1 MAESVVERAG
11 SSHKRN
17 LSLTTEDIAILQNL
31 GVDTTNLG
39 TLSQT
44 MLGARPKDNRYDSD
58 ASQSGFITFGP
69 TQGTTAAGTV
79 YEIPAYDTNLFNST
93 GYVDS
98 SRFSDFGPLS
108 SGWDTNSTS
117 RGVRDY
123 TNFVSAI
130 KAEAEARDRTAELG
144 AQTGAFQNIVDTS
157 AANTEMFIDAETVSP
172 DETEDLFSDLAEYTG
187 TGGGARP
194 EAGTGDF
201 YDRTADQQQSTL
213 DAYAGDTSQG
223 VRMDPRL
230 ADATVQGQVQIRNDI
245 TGAVETLSAQSVTN
259 AVSLLSGLG
268 ISTDDM
274 LGPIVNADGTV
285 SYQTAEG
292 KDLSSLIS
300 NLGISL
306 EARIGEV
313 AGDVTGS
320 LGYGGDGQDTL
331 FSDIAG
337 LGTAIG
343 DVRGDIGGISTL
355 DQQDVQ
361 RALTGQFGDLTTEI
375 QTVGTA
381 VGGVQT
387 TVDDV
392 ETAVGVL
399 DERQLQIVQD
409 LAELGA
415 DTGTIIDALGRVE
428 GAVGAGGTLEGQI
441 ASKASGIQQAVSG
454 IGGQVS
460 SGFGN
465 QASQISGLEGGASA
479 TALSQVAG
487 DLGDIQAGQDTQ
499 AETLGTLAT
508 VEGQQ
513 NLANTVAQVKTATEG
528 VDAAIKTNVI
538 PEFENIFDI
547 FDDQGN
553 LLSDVETATGNIK
566 TSVDANGNV
575 AIEKFSNIGD
585 AIGNIDVSNMDESA
599 AIKALTTTIG
609 TAASTFTEDYSSME
623 TNIAGDRATILKAI
637 QDDSSAL
644 DTLIATEIP
653 QTIETEF
660 GTYEAKIGENDEL
673 LVTKIDQA
681 VDLTTIESTVDD
693 IKAGNIATLGELNDS
708 EITALANAV
717 NYDAT
722 SLLSSIEA
730 ASLSA
735 DDLTALSTLTSDD
748 ITNAVDLSG
757 LSTLEASDVTGA
769 VDASTIVS
777 NINTV
782 VGNIKSD
789 ALTDSDLD
797 TLGELDASVISS
809 LVDKVDEKVA
819 GSIDREGLIS
829 RITQDA
835 LTATDL
841 DNLALL
847 TSQDVTDA
855 VDLSG
860 VATSAQVGQVG
871 TAVQGQAVS
880 LGNINNI
887 KGDVTTLLAK
897 AEEDLASN
905 TARDSQIS
913 GVREDMLDA
922 LDDEINANEA
932 VMRNLLAG
940 QTQTIQGDLGDYVVS
955 LDSQTGKLT
964 AQAIDRQT
972 LALGADIDAGTG
984 QLIKDADTNTN
995 YLERKVLEAKERVE
1009 GKIGTAFDTTGAL
1022 ISSGLTANG
1031 DEIERVLDAEGKL
1044 TETVISNGTVQ
1055 DTIVT
1060 DLSSVL
1066 DETGN
1071 LNQAAIELA
1080 QQGSDI
1086 EQKQTYF
1093 NALGGLIREDVD
1105 TMGRRITREIDSS
1118 GQFIR
1123 ETRYYADGSEAGTDT
1138 VASIQEILDKIFP
1151 SDPLAQPEELT
1162 AADRRFLQGFR
1173 AEGLMGFG

>member
-1 MAESVVERAG
+1 MAESVVDRSG
-11 SSHKRN
+11 SSHKRT

-39 TLSQT
+39 TLNQT
-44 MLGARPKDNRYDSD
+44 ILGERPKSDRYAD
-58 ASQSGFITFGP
+58 ASNKSGFITFGP
-69 TQGTTAAGTV
+69 TQGATAAGTV
-79 YEIPAYDTNLFNST
+79 YEIPAYDTNLFSST
-93 GYVDS
+93 GYVNT
-98 SRFSDFGPLS
+98 SRFSQSGDLS
-108 SGWDTNSTS
+108 SGWDTTSTS

-123 TNFVSAI
+123 TDFVSAI

-157 AANTEMFIDAETVSP
+157 AADTEMFIDAETVSP
-172 DETEDLFSDLAEYTG
+172 DETEGMFSDLGGYTG
-187 TGGGARP
+187 TGGGSRP
-194 EAGTGDF
+194 DAGTGDF
-201 YDRTADQQQSTL
+201 YDRTVDQQQSTL
-213 DAYAGDTSQG
+213 DAAAGDPAFGT
-223 VRMDPRL
+223 MDPRL

-245 TGAVETLSAQSVTN
+245 TGAVESISAQSITN
-259 AVSLLSGLG
+259 AVSLLGGLG

-274 LGPIVNADGTV
+274 IGPIVNADGTV

-300 NLGISL
+300 NLGTSI
-306 EARIGEV
+306 EAKIGGV

-320 LGYGGDGQDTL
+320 LGYGGEGQDTL

-337 LGTAIG
+337 LGTDIG
-343 DVRGDIGGISTL
+343 DVRGDISGISTL
-355 DQQDVQ
+355 GQQDVQ
-361 RALTGQFGDLTTEI
+361 NALKGQFGSLTTEI

-392 ETAVGVL
+392 EAAVGVL
-399 DERQLQIVQD
+399 DDRQLDIVQD
-409 LAELGA
+409 LADLGV
-415 DTGTIIDALGRVE
+415 DTNSIIDALGRVE

-465 QASQISGLEGGASA
+465 QASQISSLEGGASA

-487 DLGDIQAGQDTQ
+487 DLGNIQSAQTAQTESIGS
-499 AETLGTLAT
+499 LAT

-538 PEFENIFDI
+538 PEFENIFEI

-599 AIKALTTTIG
+599 AIAALTTTIG

-623 TNIAGDRATILKAI
+623 TNIANDRKAVLEAI
-637 QDDSSAL
+637 QTDSEAL
-644 DTLIATEIP
+644 DELINTDIP
-653 QTIETEF
+653 QVISTGVGDYKLEL
-660 GTYEAKIGENDEL
+660 GQNNEL
-673 LVTKIDQA
+673 LVSK
-681 VDLTTIESTVDD
+681 
-693 IKAGNIATLGELNDS
+693 
-708 EITALANAV
+708 
-717 NYDAT
+717 
-722 SLLSSIEA
+722 
-730 ASLSA
+730 
-735 DDLTALSTLTSDD
+735 
-748 ITNAVDLSG
+748 
-757 LSTLEASDVTGA
+757 
-769 VDASTIVS
+769 
-777 NINTV
+777 
-782 VGNIKSD
+782 
-789 ALTDSDLD
+789 LD
-797 TLGELDASVISS
+797 E
-809 LVDKVDEKVA
+809 
-819 GSIDREGLIS
+819 
-829 RITQDA
+829 
-835 LTATDL
+835 
-841 DNLALL
+841 
-847 TSQDVTDA
+847 A

-860 VATSAQVGQVG
+860 VATAEGVADVGSAV
-871 TAVQGQAVS
+871 AGQAVS
-880 LGNINNI
+880 LGNIDNI
-887 KGDVTTLLAK
+887 KGDVTNLLAK

-905 TARDSQIS
+905 TARDQQLS

-984 QLIKDADTNTN
+984 QLIKDANTNTN

-1009 GKIGTAFDTTGAL
+1009 GKIGTAFDTTGGL

-1044 TETVISNGTVQ
+1044 TETVIANGTVQ

-1066 DETGN
+1066 DDTGN
-1071 LNQAAIELA
+1071 LNQAAIDLA

-1086 EQKQTYF
+1086 EQNQKYF

-1105 TMGRRITREIDSS
+1105 AMGRKITREIDSS

-1123 ETRYYADGSEAGTDT
+1123 ETSYYDDGSEAGTDNI
-1138 VASIQEILDKIFP
+1138 AIAEILDKIFP
-1151 SDPLAQPEELT
+1151 SDPLAQPEDLT